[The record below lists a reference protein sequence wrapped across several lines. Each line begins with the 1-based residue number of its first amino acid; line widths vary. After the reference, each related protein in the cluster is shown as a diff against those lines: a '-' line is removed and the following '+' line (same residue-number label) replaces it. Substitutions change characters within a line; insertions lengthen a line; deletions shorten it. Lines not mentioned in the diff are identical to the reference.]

1 MLNAVKHLQMNVV
14 SRYIAYIKDIRRYS
28 PRTVAIYER
37 ALRDFVLHACEGDAE
52 PSDKDILDSLK
63 PNVIR
68 GYVVSLLDAD
78 PPKIPRTVN
87 LHLSALSGFCRFLIK
102 AGFLKSN
109 PVALVP
115 KPKQESRVPVFY
127 KKEGME
133 EYFETTKWHAS
144 VGNLEAFSQDWD
156 TDHGKKAYEAHLSR
170 TVISTLYGL
179 GLRRSELIGMN
190 IGDVDFGRKV
200 VKVRGKGD
208 KMREIPLI
216 VSLSEEILL
225 YLKAVEVVCEG
236 KRSLK
241 EPLFVTYSGRRLYPM
256 YVDRLVKKELG
267 GVKGLTGRK
276 SPHVLR
282 HSLATELMNGETD
295 LNSIK
300 ELLGHSSLAAT
311 QVYTHSS
318 VARLKTIYEQAHP
331 RAKNG
336 GKHGD

>member
-1 MLNAVKHLQMNVV
+1 MQIV
-14 SRYIAYIKDIRRYS
+14 SKYITYIRDIRRYS
-28 PRTVAIYER
+28 PRTVDIYER
-37 ALRDFVLHACEGDAE
+37 ALRDFVLNVCDGDIS

-63 PNVIR
+63 PNLIR
-68 GYVVSLLDAD
+68 SYMVSLLDAS
-78 PPKIPRTVN
+78 PPKTPRTVS

-102 AGFLKSN
+102 ENLLKSN
-109 PVALVP
+109 PVSLVP
-115 KPKQESRVPVFY
+115 KPKKESRVPVFY
-127 KKEGME
+127 RKEGME
-133 EYFETTKWHAS
+133 EYFRTTDYYAS
-144 VGNLEAFSQDWD
+144 PEELEAFGQDWD
-156 TDHGKKAYEAHLSR
+156 TPQGKKSYENRLSR
-170 TVISTLYGL
+170 AVISTLYAL

-190 IGDVDFGRKV
+190 VGDMDFGRKV

-208 KMREIPLI
+208 KMREIPLV

-225 YLKAVEVVCEG
+225 YLKAVEVMCGG

-241 EPLFVTYSGRRLYPM
+241 EPLFVTYTGRRLYPA

-267 GVKGLTGRK
+267 DVKGITGRK

-282 HSLATELMNGETD
+282 HSLATELMNGEAD

-300 ELLGHSSLAAT
+300 EMLGHSSLAAT

-318 VARLKTIYEQAHP
+318 VARLKDIYKRAHP

-336 GKHGD
+336 GKYGD

>member
-1 MLNAVKHLQMNVV
+1 MNIV
-14 SRYIAYIKDIRRYS
+14 SRYIIYVRDIRRYS
-28 PRTVAIYER
+28 PRTVDIYER
-37 ALRDFVLHACEGDAE
+37 ALRDFAAYACDGDAS
-52 PSDKDILDSLK
+52 PSDKDILGSLR
-63 PNVIR
+63 PNIIR

-78 PPKIPRTVN
+78 PPRTPRTVN
-87 LHLSALSGFCRFLIK
+87 LHLSALSGFCRFLVK
-102 AGFLKSN
+102 EGHLKSN
-109 PVALVP
+109 PVSLVP
-115 KPKQESRVPVFY
+115 KPKQESRIPVFY

-133 EYFETTKWHAS
+133 EYFRNTEYFAS
-144 VGNLEAFSQDWD
+144 PEELEAFAEDWN
-156 TDHGKKAYEAHLSR
+156 TKQGKMSYESRLSR
-170 TVISTLYGL
+170 VVISTFYSL

-190 IGDVDFGRKV
+190 VGDVDFGRKV

-208 KMREIPLI
+208 KMREIPLV

-225 YLKAVEVVCEG
+225 YLNAVEVMCEG

-241 EPLFVTYSGRRLYPM
+241 EPLFVTYTGRRLYPS
-256 YVDRLVKKELG
+256 YVDRLVKAELG
-267 GVKGLTGRK
+267 GVKELTGRK

-300 ELLGHSSLAAT
+300 EMLGHSSLAAT

-318 VARLKTIYEQAHP
+318 VARLKAIYEQAHP

-336 GKHGD
+336 GKYGN

>member
-1 MLNAVKHLQMNVV
+1 MKIVAG
-14 SRYIAYIKDIRRYS
+14 YIVYIRDIRRYS
-28 PRTVAIYER
+28 PRTVDIYER
-37 ALRDFVLHACEGDAE
+37 ALQDFVLHVSDGDAS
-52 PSDKDILDSLK
+52 PSDDIVLDSLK
-63 PNVIR
+63 PNLIR
-68 GYVVSLLDAD
+68 GYMLSLMDAE
-78 PPKIPRTVN
+78 PPKSPRTVK
-87 LHLSALSGFCRFLIK
+87 LHLSALSGFCRFLVK
-102 AGFLKSN
+102 EGLLKSN

-115 KPKQESRVPVFY
+115 KPKQESRIPVFY

-133 EYFETTKWHAS
+133 EYFEQTEWYAS
-144 VGNLEAFSQDWD
+144 AEELEAFTQDWN
-156 TDHGKKAYEAHLSR
+156 TEQGRKSYEARLSR

-241 EPLFVTYSGRRLYPM
+241 EPLFVTYTGRRLYPT

-267 GVKGLTGRK
+267 GVKGVTGRR

-282 HSLATELMNGETD
+282 HTIATELLNEGSD
-295 LNSIK
+295 LHSIK
-300 ELLGHSSLAAT
+300 EMLGHSSMAT
-311 QVYTHSS
+311 TQIYTHSS
-318 VARLKTIYEQAHP
+318 IAQLKEIYKRAHP